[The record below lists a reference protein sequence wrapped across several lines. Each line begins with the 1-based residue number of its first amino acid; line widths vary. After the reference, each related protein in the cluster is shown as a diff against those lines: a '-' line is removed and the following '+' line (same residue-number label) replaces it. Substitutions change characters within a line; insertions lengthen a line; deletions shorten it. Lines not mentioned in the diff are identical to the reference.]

1 MSHHSFVDN
10 ILLEAEME
18 EIENNDIKSYFIST
32 SDTYIYAQDRA
43 SGSSNTYTAVYFYKD
58 IRRFYPY
65 ISSPQYQYNLI
76 ISERLR
82 SILS

>member
-1 MSHHSFVDN
+1 MSHDSFVDD
-10 ILLEAEME
+10 IPQETKME

-65 ISSPQYQYNLI
+65 ISSPQYQYNLV

>member
-1 MSHHSFVDN
+1 MSHHSFVDD
-10 ILLEAEME
+10 ILEEAEME

-65 ISSPQYQYNLI
+65 ISSPQYQYNLV

-82 SILS
+82 NILS

>member
-1 MSHHSFVDN
+1 MSHHSFVDD
-10 ILLEAEME
+10 IPQEAEME

-65 ISSPQYQYNLI
+65 ISSPQYQYNLV

-82 SILS
+82 NILS